1 MMKRTFCLAL
11 LVLIAT
17 VTTTAQKPR
26 RSQAP
31 PRGARPAAATKTAPT
46 VKVILANFVKAIGG
60 EAAVRKPRSR
70 TSTGTVEITAMGAK
84 GAVEISQKAPNKMI
98 VVMNLP
104 GLGAIREGYDGT
116 TAWSQDP
123 FTGLREKSGAELAAT
138 KREASFYRDVELA
151 KDYPKMV
158 LKGTEKVSG
167 RDAYVIEA
175 TTPEGTTPDKLYFD
189 KETFMIVRLDSVRE
203 SPQGTIPIQ
212 AYFEDYRTV
221 DGISMPFTVRQAVAG
236 SDIIIRFT
244 DVRHDAPIDDA
255 KFSKPAPK

>member
-1 MMKRTFCLAL
+1 MMERTFHLAF

-17 VTTTAQKPR
+17 VTALAQTPR

-31 PRGARPAAATKTAPT
+31 AHSSRPAAATKTAPT
-46 VKVILANFVKAIGG
+46 VKGILANFVKGIGG
-60 EAAVRKPRSR
+60 EATVRKPRSR

-84 GAVEISQKAPNKMI
+84 GAVEISQKAPNKII

-138 KREASFYRDVELA
+138 RREASFYRDVELA
-151 KDYPKMV
+151 KDYPKMI

-175 TTPEGTTPDKLYFD
+175 TPPEGTTPDKLYFD
-189 KETFMIVRLDSVRE
+189 KETFMIVRFDTLRE
-203 SPQGTIPIQ
+203 SPQGTIPVQ
-212 AYFEDYRTV
+212 AYFEDYKVV
-221 DGISMPFTVRQAVAG
+221 DGIKMPFTVRQAVAG
-236 SDIIIRFT
+236 TDIIIRLT
-244 DVRHDAPIDDA
+244 EVRHDALIDETM
-255 KFSKPAPK
+255 FSKPAAK